1 MCLARALLRPSKI
14 LLLDEATSSVDAVT
28 DGIIQQTIREDF
40 ADRTTIT
47 IAHRV
52 NTILDSDRILVLD
65 HGSVAEYD
73 APSKLLTNPG
83 GIFTSLVEAAE
94 AQKDSR
100 ESSRANLKIRADLD
114 DVDGVG
120 MESVRSF

>member
-65 HGSVAEYD
+65 KGEVSEYD
-73 APSKLLTNPG
+73 SPNQLLT
-83 GIFTSLVEAAE
+83 TSGSEVET
-94 AQKDSR
+94 R
-100 ESSRANLKIRADLD
+100 
-114 DVDGVG
+114 
-120 MESVRSF
+120 SVE